1 MNERDTR
8 PHANCYWIEEGRFI
22 AGEYPGRAE
31 EAASRISVERQLGS
45 GITFFLDPSEKHELV
60 PYAEHLPR
68 THSESGKPI
77 VYRRMPIR
85 DVSIPESP
93 EEMVAILDCIDAA
106 LAEGHVVYVH
116 CWGGV
121 GRTGTVVGCHLV
133 RKGRTGEGALLE
145 LAGFWRTVKKRHKRP
160 DSPET
165 DSQKDYVR
173 DWVEPR
179 NLGGF

>member
-1 MNERDTR
+1 MNETDTR

-22 AGEYPGRAE
+22 AGEYPGRVE
-31 EAASRISVERQLGS
+31 EAASRISVQRHLS
-45 GITFFLDPSEKHELV
+45 RGITFFLDLTEKHQLS
-60 PYAEHLPR
+60 PYGQHLPEI
-68 THSESGKPI
+68 HPESGKTI

-93 EEMVAILDCIDAA
+93 EKMVAILDCIDRA
-106 LAEGHVVYVH
+106 LAESHVVYLH

-145 LAGFWRTVKKRHKRP
+145 LAGFWRTVEKRHKRP
-160 DSPET
+160 ESPET